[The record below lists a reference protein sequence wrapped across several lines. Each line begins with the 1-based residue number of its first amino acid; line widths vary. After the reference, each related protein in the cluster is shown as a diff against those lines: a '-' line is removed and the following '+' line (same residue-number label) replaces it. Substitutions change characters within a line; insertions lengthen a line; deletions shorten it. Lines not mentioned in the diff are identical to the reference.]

1 MVIQTAS
8 PRSLAAM
15 MAVMSLVSVAREEV
29 NLPTIVFS
37 PTRMQPRVSAAML
50 PLCMRMPVKPGTPTS
65 KRKPAT
71 EAGRFR
77 YDHWITALG
86 NGRQPHYLASRK
98 PPNQFRVIR

>member
-1 MVIQTAS
+1 
-8 PRSLAAM
+8 M
-15 MAVMSLVSVAREEV
+15 MEVMSFVSVAREEV

-37 PTRMQPRVSAAML
+37 PTRMQPRICRHVAAMYAYASEN
-50 PLCMRMPVKPGTPTS
+50 RHAYQQ
-65 KRKPAT
+65 RKPAT

-98 PPNQFRVIR
+98 PPN